1 VQFVVATGGGTVVDT
16 AKAVAAMIPA
26 RGRGQTCHTWLES
39 GAADTDTD
47 DRTTAASTAPAWP
60 EALPLVCVPS
70 TVGGAIA
77 AASPRMALHAL
88 DEQLLA
94 APRWR
99 PPCAPP
105 TATAPQSAES
115 SANAVALTAPWPYP
129 RAAVFA
135 DHQYL
140 ASGFVPSAE
149 ALQLL
154 AAQVVDLLLARAH
167 NARRAQAKEEDD
179 DDDDYDDDD
188 DELANPAHDL
198 DESVITQRLAGVLV
212 GLRSTFATLSKDL
225 EAAGEKN
232 VSADA
237 QNPKHGS
244 TKSKEVDLR
253 EELMRLALE
262 LGVLAGLP
270 QMGRAPGAALARALQ
285 PQHLPHE
292 PWKRAMPALTAH
304 ALSAAPPLAAASGG
318 VVPLALVDS
327 ALAAVLVAAG
337 RDGQNGN
344 GSDAVAEWDARVRR
358 WVVAEAPALL
368 VAAHALKPG
377 KAGTAAATAS
387 LVPVGSASSPSEL
400 VESVQAAC
408 LVAQPTM
415 TAAPGGLRDLWPGWP
430 LPASNKEARGA
441 FAKLLEPVSGAPVA

>member
-1 VQFVVATGGGTVVDT
+1 
-16 AKAVAAMIPA
+16 
-26 RGRGQTCHTWLES
+26 
-39 GAADTDTD
+39 
-47 DRTTAASTAPAWP
+47 
-60 EALPLVCVPS
+60 
-70 TVGGAIA
+70 
-77 AASPRMALHAL
+77 
-88 DEQLLA
+88 
-94 APRWR
+94 
-99 PPCAPP
+99 
-105 TATAPQSAES
+105 
-115 SANAVALTAPWPYP
+115 
-129 RAAVFA
+129 
-135 DHQYL
+135 
-140 ASGFVPSAE
+140 
-149 ALQLL
+149 
-154 AAQVVDLLLARAH
+154 
-167 NARRAQAKEEDD
+167 
-179 DDDDYDDDD
+179 
-188 DELANPAHDL
+188 LANPAHDL

>member
-1 VQFVVATGGGTVVDT
+1 MGRRAGVQFVVATGGGTVVDT

-26 RGRGQTCHTWLES
+26 RGRGQTCHAWLES
-39 GAADTDTD
+39 GAADADTNESPS
-47 DRTTAASTAPAWP
+47 AASKAAAWP

-70 TVGGAIA
+70 TAGGAIA
-77 AASPRMALHAL
+77 AASPRMALHAV

-94 APRWR
+94 APHWR

-105 TATAPQSAES
+105 TATVGTRSP
-115 SANAVALTAPWPYP
+115 NAAAQAVPWPYP
-129 RAAVFA
+129 RATVFA
-135 DHQYL
+135 NHTYFAQ
-140 ASGFVPSAE
+140 GFVPSAE

-167 NARRAQAKEEDD
+167 NVSRAEAKDEDD
-179 DDDDYDDDD
+179 DDDDD

-198 DESVITQRLAGVLV
+198 DESETTQRLAGVLV
-212 GLRSTFATLSKDL
+212 GLRRTFAAFTKDL
-225 EAAGEKN
+225 EAAGEK
-232 VSADA
+232 SIEASSR
-237 QNPKHGS
+237 PSGS
-244 TKSKEVDLR
+244 SYKEADLR
-253 EELMRLALE
+253 EELLRLALE

-304 ALSAAPPLAAASGG
+304 ALTVAPPLAASGA
-318 VVPLALVDS
+318 VAAAPFALVDS
-327 ALAAVLVAAG
+327 SLAAALVAA
-337 RDGQNGN
+337 DSAMSQKDCD
-344 GSDAVAEWDARVRR
+344 SDAVVAEWDALVRR
-358 WVVAEAPALL
+358 WVVAEAPGLL

-387 LVPVGSASSPSEL
+387 LVPVGSASSADEL

-415 TAAPGGLRDLWPGWP
+415 AAAPGGLRDLWPGWP
-430 LPASNKEARGA
+430 LPASNKAARAA
-441 FAKLLEPVSGAPVA
+441 FSKLLEPVAGAPGA